1 MILFNG
7 PILLSDPIIV
17 EFSQCSFLI
26 YIQLIVL
33 TKLHLF
39 LDCDLLSTKCH
50 CLNRVGLGFVFFC
63 VHFTYNKKGTSD
75 ITIQKY
81 LCNLYQ
87 KWGRKVQRIFLK
99 NNLSR
104 KSNPLLYSKSPICI
118 SIIHLHYLNS
128 LNIAID
134 LSTVCRLTSALQEK
148 DAEIDVNNVNIVT
161 QQK

>member
-17 EFSQCSFLI
+17 ESSQCSFLI
-26 YIQLIVL
+26 YIAYSLDKTASISWLWSSFYQMS
-33 TKLHLF
+33 LF
-39 LDCDLLSTKCH
+39 KSC
-50 CLNRVGLGFVFFC
+50 GFGICFFLC

-81 LCNLYQ
+81 LCNLFQ
-87 KWGRKVQRIFLK
+87 KWGRKVQRIFVKK

-134 LSTVCRLTSALQEK
+134 LSTVCRLTSAL
-148 DAEIDVNNVNIVT
+148 
-161 QQK
+161 